1 MYSYKIIFSISNL
14 VVDPR
19 PITIITIRTIMKTI
33 ISIMKTITIKTRKK
47 NTFKFT
53 YCELVLV
60 IGIVWKQ
67 TKLER

>member
-1 MYSYKIIFSISNL
+1 LISNL
-14 VVDPR
+14 FIDPKLITIIR
-19 PITIITIRTIMKTI
+19 KITIIT
-33 ISIMKTITIKTRKK
+33 IMKTITIKTRKK

-60 IGIVWKQ
+60 IEIVWKQ

>member
-1 MYSYKIIFSISNL
+1 LISNL
-14 VVDPR
+14 VIDPKLITIIR
-19 PITIITIRTIMKTI
+19 KITIITIMKTI
-33 ISIMKTITIKTRKK
+33 PIKTRKK

-67 TKLER
+67 TSLKGDKIFIFE